1 MSIIPT
7 ALRRV
12 PPGAIGHNRGVVR
25 PNYAVIPPEGVLKS
39 RLPDWNGTTV
49 YFLAA
54 PALGAGFAQMILA
67 LDPGGGTKAALNSD
81 VQHFFYV
88 LSGAATL
95 GLDDAQHTLAA
106 GDYAYIPPGASFSLH
121 NDGAEPARVLA
132 LKKRYE
138 DAPGLQPPPAF
149 TGRRDDAA
157 MTNHTG
163 FEGRG
168 FLHLTGFGDMRHDFE
183 MNLMFFEP
191 GTCFP
196 AVETHIMEHGLYMLE
211 GHGLYMLGDE
221 WHEVWENDFIW
232 MGSFCPQQFYPA
244 GQGRA
249 VYLLYKNMNRDV
261 AL

>member
-1 MSIIPT
+1 MSISPT

-25 PNYAVIPPEGVLKS
+25 RNYAVIPPEGVLKS
-39 RLPDWNGTTV
+39 RLPGWDGTTA

-54 PALGAGFAQMILA
+54 PSLGAGFAQLILA
-67 LDPGGGTKAALNSD
+67 LDPGGGTAAPITSD
-81 VQHFFYV
+81 VQHFLYI
-88 LSGAATL
+88 LSGTAILVLA
-95 GLDDAQHTLAA
+95 DVQHTLAP
-106 GDYAYIPPGASFSLH
+106 GGYAYIPPGTPFSLH
-121 NDGAEPARVLA
+121 NPGTVPARMLT

-138 DAPGLQPPPAF
+138 AAPGLSPPPAY
-149 TGRRDDAA
+149 TGQRDDAG

-183 MNLMFFEP
+183 MNLMFFDP

-211 GHGLYMLGDE
+211 GQGLYFLGDE
-221 WHEVWENDFIW
+221 WHEIWEGDFIW
-232 MGSFCPQQFYPA
+232 MGSFCPQQFYPV

-261 AL
+261 VL

>member
-25 PNYAVIPPEGVLKS
+25 HNYAVIPPEGVLKS
-39 RLPDWNGTTV
+39 RLPDWNGTTI

-67 LDPGGGTKAALNSD
+67 LHPGGGTNAVLVSD

-95 GLDDAQHTLAA
+95 GLDDARHTLAA
-106 GDYAYIPPGASFSLH
+106 GSYAYIPPGAPFSLR
-121 NDGAEPARVLA
+121 NDGKEPARVLA

-138 DAPGLQPPPAF
+138 EAPGLRPPPAF
-149 TGRRDDAA
+149 TGQRDDAA

-211 GHGLYMLGDE
+211 GQGLYFLGDE
-221 WHEVWENDFIW
+221 WHEVWAADFIW
-232 MGSFCPQQFYPA
+232 MGSFCPQQFYPV
-244 GQGRA
+244 GQERA

-261 AL
+261 VL

>member
-1 MSIIPT
+1 MNTPPGS
-7 ALRRV
+7 LRRV

-39 RLPDWNGTTV
+39 RLPGWEGTV
-49 YFLAA
+49 AYFLAA
-54 PALGAGFAQMILA
+54 PSLGAGFAQLILA
-67 LDPGGGTKAALNSD
+67 LDPGGGTAAPLTSD
-81 VQHFFYV
+81 VQHFLYV
-88 LSGAATL
+88 LSGPATL
-95 GLDDAQHTLAA
+95 EYAGMVHTVEA
-106 GDYAYIPPGASFSLH
+106 GDYAYIPPGTPFALRAGTS
-121 NDGAEPARVLA
+121 PARILV

-138 DAPGLQPPPAF
+138 DAPGLAPPPAF
-149 TGRRDDAA
+149 TGRRNDAA

-183 MNLMFFEP
+183 MNLMVFEP

-196 AVETHIMEHGLYMLE
+196 AVETHIMEHGLYMME
-211 GHGLYMLGDE
+211 GQGLYYLGDE
-221 WHEVWENDFIW
+221 WHEVWEGDFIW
-232 MGSFCPQQFYPA
+232 MGSFCPQQFYPT